1 MTLTAQDRLAA
12 IVQARKKLYSARDR
26 LVAAKRDLKETDAYK
41 EQQLAKEQ
49 VKLYGEELEEMLDET
64 VQLVQYRLLDLTP
77 AGDTVSL
84 VDRETGEVLGAAAR

>member
-1 MTLTAQDRLAA
+1 MSDL
-12 IVQARKKLYSARDR
+12 DR